1 MDNIKI
7 IIDEVTRLLSSDDSG
22 HGMDHVNRVCRIA
35 LSISEDSINKELVSA
50 IALLHDVD
58 DYKLFGIEYSNNLT
72 NTQMILSKTTFTI
85 EEKKIIM
92 DSIKTIGYSK
102 RISGITPT
110 IKEAMVVSDADMLD
124 AMGAV
129 GILRSYHYN
138 ITHGNPFFDKDA
150 FPILEIDADKY
161 KSKTKGTVVNHIFE
175 KLLKL
180 KDLMLTE
187 KGKEESLRRYSF
199 IIDFLNEFFY
209 EEDLSEWQEYLSNY
223 TKIHK

>member
-7 IIDEVTRLLSSDDSG
+7 IIDEVTKLLSADDSG

-35 LSISEDSINKELVSA
+35 LSISEGNINKELVSA
-50 IALLHDVD
+50 ISLLHDAD
-58 DYKLFGIEYSNNLT
+58 DYKLFGTEYSNNLT
-72 NTQMILSKTTFTI
+72 NTQMILSKTTFTV
-85 EEKKIIM
+85 EEKKIVM

-124 AMGAV
+124 AMGAI
-129 GILRSYHYN
+129 GILRSYHYS
-138 ITHGNPFFDKDA
+138 IAHGNHFFDKDA

-180 KDLMLTE
+180 KDLMLTK
-187 KGKEESLRRYSF
+187 KGKEESLRRYNF
-199 IIDFLNEFFY
+199 IINFLNEFFY
-209 EEDLSEWQEYLSNY
+209 EEDVSEWQEYLNNY